1 MSKGIDNIL
10 KRSGTGQV
18 QRFLKALDPATFDL
32 HDFTTED
39 WLLFAHN
46 FAKNVQY
53 YNSNN
58 EQVPSDDWQDFFSE
72 FNKKE
77 EEIESRTNK
86 DYKKLSDKITQTLT
100 EYKEE
105 HNLTPHLTLFVCFL
119 QLLEFSKDR
128 FNKLTKRHLDFYYNK
143 VLQVDKLAPLSDQ
156 VHVLFE
162 IAKRSSEE
170 LVEKG
175 TELNAGQDKNAAQRI
190 YKTDDQLVT
199 NKAQIAS
206 LKTVYSG
213 KKYTNPDDVP
223 NGGRNPFE
231 FKMSQVANTLDGLE
245 EPLAEDSPYWYPFGY
260 TSGTEEYMEL
270 ENTEVGFA
278 ISSPML
284 ELHEGLRTVILTINF
299 KDEGDDDENTVA
311 YTPETLKEVIS
322 VQASGEEDWIDPIE
336 LRIDESEEDSESNT
350 ESDTDEEAEN
360 VSTEH
365 YTEALS
371 KTALK
376 LVFQLTQEDDAVMNY
391 NPEFLLKKYDTQS
404 PAVRF
409 VIDTGSVAGL
419 SLYKELA
426 KRVVEKIAIRVE
438 VEDAKNVI
446 AENDNGLL
454 KTAKPFYPFT
464 PQPMVGSNFSVNYPE
479 AFAKNWD
486 EFEVRFT
493 WKDAPS
499 DFSNWYA
506 GYLKSQELATSK
518 LKYEQDAIGGEGAD
532 TTKIINTKDDFI
544 ATKSILYKDIWRH
557 LEIEEGEAGEPE
569 GEGLQ
574 FLFQELAESEE
585 NPAGGYE
592 CIMRFSNLDNSDI
605 GKSGPVR
612 MTLQQSFLHK
622 LYPRLYAISLMSR
635 NEAMPI
641 PNEPYTPVAENIS
654 INYSAEEE
662 ITIQSKEL
670 PIEREDFDIKNATKI
685 FDARRIQLFHEHPF
699 GLAEEHNFLKV
710 MNYIKGIRGTHT
722 LTRISTHLVPKYCQG
737 GHLFIGLENA
747 EALQSVSLLI
757 QVLEG
762 SENPLVTSFLENE
775 SVQWS
780 VLCNNGW
787 KNLKGSIISDNTDN
801 FLSSGIIKISLPRE
815 ASKDNTLMPENLIWL
830 KVEMNKTYDAV
841 CKVLNIHTQAVVATF
856 ENNENDVSHL
866 ETGLP
871 SETIKKL
878 ITRVPQIRSVSQPYN
893 SFGGTPEE
901 SDEHFYRRIS
911 ERLRHK
917 KRAITLWDYE
927 HLILQKY
934 PEIYKVKCLNHTSD
948 NSFHAAGHVSIVV
961 IPDTVNKNVFD
972 KFEPRVS
979 QGLINKVQ
987 EYINTLNSLHVD
999 AKVINP
1005 NYEKVNVSL
1014 EVQFYEG
1021 YDKSFYSDQLE
1032 KDIIKFLSPWAYDD
1046 TKEVEFGI
1054 TLHKS
1059 VLIDYLE
1066 KLEYVDYLQNVVITK
1081 GDNEKPLNSV
1091 SPSNPKS
1098 ILVSAKEHDV
1108 RTVLSN
1114 CKGIIKEPKN
1124 VCQV

>member
-1 MSKGIDNIL
+1 MSKGIENIL
-10 KRSGTGQV
+10 KRGGTGQV
-18 QRFLKALDPATFDL
+18 QRFLKALDPAAFDL
-32 HDFTTED
+32 HDFSTED

-46 FAKNVQY
+46 FAKHVNY
-53 YNSNN
+53 YKSNN
-58 EQVPSDDWQDFFSE
+58 EEVPQDDWQAFFYE
-72 FNKKE
+72 FNKKNQ
-77 EEIESRTNK
+77 EILSRTDK
-86 DYKKLSDKITQTLT
+86 DYKKLSDKITETLT
-100 EYKEE
+100 KYKES
-105 HNLTPHLTLFVCFL
+105 HDLTPHLTLFVCFL

-128 FNKLTKRHLDFYYNK
+128 FNNLTKRHLDFYYKK

-170 LVEKG
+170 LVDEG

-190 YKTDDQLVT
+190 YTTKDQIVA

-213 KKYTNPDDVP
+213 KKYTNPDEATFR
-223 NGGRNPFE
+223 GANPFE
-231 FKMSQVANTLDGLE
+231 FKMSKVANTLDGLE
-245 EPLAEDSPYWYPFGY
+245 EPLLEESPYWYPFGY
-260 TSGTEEYMEL
+260 TSGTEEYLEL
-270 ENTEVGFA
+270 ENAEVGFA

-284 ELHEGLRTVILTINF
+284 ELHEGLRTVVVTINF
-299 KDEGDDDENTVA
+299 ESDAIDDENFDA
-311 YTPETLKEVIS
+311 IYTPEILKEVIS
-322 VQASGEEDWIDPIE
+322 IEASGEEDWIDEIA
-336 LRIDESEEDSESNT
+336 LRINESGEET
-350 ESDTDEEAEN
+350 EEQ
-360 VSTEH
+360 

-371 KTALK
+371 TSELK
-376 LVFQLTQEDDAVMNY
+376 LVFQLTQEDDALVNY
-391 NPEFLLKKYDTQS
+391 NPEFLLKKYDTKS
-404 PAVRF
+404 PLVRF
-409 VIDTGSVAGL
+409 VIDTGSALGL

-426 KRVVEKIAIRVE
+426 ERVVEKIAIRVE
-438 VEDAKNVI
+438 VEDARNVI

-464 PQPMVGSNFSVNYPE
+464 PLPKVGSNFSVNYPE
-479 AFAKNWD
+479 AFAKNWSD
-486 EFEVRFT
+486 FEVRFT

-518 LKYEQDAIGGEGAD
+518 LQYEKDAIGTDAGAV
-532 TTKIINTKDDFI
+532 TTKIINSKDDFI
-544 ATKSILYKDIWRH
+544 ATKSISYKEIWRH
-557 LEIEEGEAGEPE
+557 LEIEEDAAGEPA
-569 GEGLQ
+569 GDGIQL
-574 FLFQELAESEE
+574 LFQELEETEE
-585 NPAGGYE
+585 NPLGGYE
-592 CIMRFSNLDNSDI
+592 CILKFSNFENSEI

-641 PNEPYTPVAENIS
+641 PNEPYTPVAEDIS
-654 INYSAEEE
+654 INYTAEEE
-662 ITIQSKEL
+662 ITIQSTQL
-670 PIEREDFDIKNATKI
+670 PIAREDINIKNARQL
-685 FDARRIQLFHEHPF
+685 FESRRIQLFHEHPF
-699 GLAEEHNFLKV
+699 GFAEEHNFLKV
-710 MNYIKGIRGTHT
+710 MQYIKGIRGTHSQT
-722 LTRISTHLVPKYCQG
+722 KLNTYLVPKYCQG
-737 GHLFIGLENA
+737 GQLFIGLENA
-747 EALQSVSLLI
+747 EPLQSVSLLI

-762 SENPLVTSFLENE
+762 SENPQVKSFLENE
-775 SVQWS
+775 SIQWS
-780 VLCNNGW
+780 VLCSNGW
-787 KNLKGSIISDNTDN
+787 KNLKEYILADNTDN
-801 FLSSGIIKISLPRE
+801 FLSSGIIKMSLPRE
-815 ASKDNTLMPENLIWL
+815 TTQDNTLLPENLVWL
-830 KVEMNKTYDAV
+830 KAEMNKTYDTV
-841 CKVLNIHTQAVVATF
+841 CKVMNLHTQAVVAKF
-856 ENNENDVSHL
+856 ENNENEVSHL

-878 ITRVPQIRSVSQPYN
+878 MTRVPQIRSVSQPYN

-901 SDEHFYRRIS
+901 SDEDFYRRIS

-917 KRAITLWDYE
+917 NRAITLWDYE

-934 PEIYKVKCLNHTSD
+934 PEIYKVKCLNHTSGS
-948 NSFHAAGHVSIVV
+948 NFNAAGHVSIIV

-987 EYINTLNSLHVD
+987 EYINTLNSLHVE

-1005 NYEKVNVSL
+1005 NYEKVNVDL

-1021 YDKSFYSDQLE
+1021 FDKSFYRKQLE
-1032 KDIIKFLSPWAYDD
+1032 QDIIKFLSPWAYDD
-1046 TKEVEFGI
+1046 TKEVEFGV

-1066 KLEYVDYLQNVVITK
+1066 KLDYVDYLQNVVMTK
-1081 GDNEKPLNSV
+1081 GNDPKPLNNV

-1098 ILVSAKEHDV
+1098 ILVSAKQHNI

-1114 CKGIIKEPKN
+1114 CKGEIKEPTN
-1124 VCQV
+1124 ACQV